1 MSNALPD
8 LKQKLKLLFGNLS
21 KEKLI
26 EWGERYLQAGWISD
40 ALDFFV
46 EAEHIEGFK
55 QVRALAV
62 KEGDAF
68 ILRRC
73 LKEMDVSA
81 DEGEW
86 KALGESALELGKLQ
100 FAREGFRLA
109 GERKM
114 LDRVDAMINPPK
126 QEEETDLPMQAPGEA

>member
-1 MSNALPD
+1 MSDALPD
-8 LKQKLKLLFGNLS
+8 LKQKLKLLFGTLS

-26 EWGERYLQAGWISD
+26 EWGERYLQAGWVSD
-40 ALDFFV
+40 SLDFFV
-46 EAEHIEGFK
+46 EAEHGEGFK
-55 QVRALAV
+55 QVRELAV

-73 LKEMDVSA
+73 LKEMDVNA

-86 KALGESALELGKLQ
+86 KALGENALKLGKLQ

-126 QEEETDLPMQAPGEA
+126 EEEETDLPMQAQGEA

>member
-1 MSNALPD
+1 MSDALPD

-21 KEKLI
+21 KERLI
-26 EWGERYLQAGWISD
+26 EWGERYLKAGWISD
-40 ALDFFV
+40 SLDFFV
-46 EAEHIEGFK
+46 EAGHIEGFE
-55 QVRALAV
+55 QVRSLAI

-68 ILRRC
+68 MLKRC

-81 DEGEW
+81 DQGEW
-86 KALGESALELGKLQ
+86 KVLGENALDQGKLQ

-126 QEEETDLPMQAPGEA
+126 KEEETDQPMQAQGEV